1 MQEPALVVT
10 RAYDLTLWLFQ
21 KVESLPRSHR
31 VLLGDRTVKSG
42 LEILPVLLV
51 RAAYLP
57 SHSPRKAELLDRAN
71 LETNALRYLLRIS
84 KDLRLI
90 SLDSYTFASQR
101 IEEIGRMTAGW
112 RKSLS

>member
-1 MQEPALVVT
+1 MQEPAIVVT
-10 RAYDLTLWLFQ
+10 RAYDLTIWLFQ

-31 VLLGDRTVKSG
+31 VILGDRLIKSG
-42 LEILPVLLV
+42 LDLLLMLV

-57 SHSPRKAELLDRAN
+57 SQSPRKGELLDRAN
-71 LETNALRYLLRIS
+71 LETNTMRYLLRIA

-90 SLDSYTFASQR
+90 SIESYTFAAAR

-112 RKSLS
+112 RKSL